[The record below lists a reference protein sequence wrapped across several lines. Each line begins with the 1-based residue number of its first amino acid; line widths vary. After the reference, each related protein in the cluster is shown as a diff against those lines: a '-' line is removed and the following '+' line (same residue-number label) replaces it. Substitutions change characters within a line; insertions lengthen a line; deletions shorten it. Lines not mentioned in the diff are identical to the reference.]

1 MASRLWRSMVRPIK
15 YRRCA
20 TIKDIQVRRH
30 KAVADSTVSAT
41 AIKLLSTHY
50 SLPTKKAF
58 PKGRLSF
65 DFIGLERYARLEDC
79 NLLEACLFVL
89 QLIAINRS
97 DNLLD
102 KAFQNYLRLLVL
114 DH

>member
-1 MASRLWRSMVRPIK
+1 MTGRLFVIK
-15 YRRCA
+15 C
-20 TIKDIQVRRH
+20 H
-30 KAVADSTVSAT
+30 SAT
-41 AIKLLSTHY
+41 NGSDCHSMSFNAIKT
-50 SLPTKKAF
+50 LPTKKAF

-102 KAFQNYLRLLVL
+102 KALQNNLRLLVL